1 MSILD
6 TLKAAAETIKSGK
19 AESEA
24 QIKQWVIIPI
34 LRALGWDDTKPEIV
48 PEFAVNKG
56 KVDYALL
63 QGERPMVF
71 IEAKR
76 PGAADTKGEEQLFQY
91 ANNRGVPFLILTD
104 GDVWDFYLSMAAGTY
119 AERRFY
125 RAELHREENLRKYA
139 DIFNDYLRKDSVV
152 SDSARQKAD
161 KMHESNRNRDK
172 ARDAISGVW
181 RDLLRT
187 PDEMIRDL
195 IAEETESE
203 CGVKPDL
210 DDVED
215 FLRQQADMQNSTPT
229 VRGGRKS
236 VSRPSGSRPA
246 QADSKKIVGFIFNGK
261 QVECSY
267 ANQTLAEILKEF
279 QRRDS
284 GFMARFAPRVRGRT
298 RQLVAQNRD
307 DLYTEK
313 HLTTFS
319 INMGNDWWLGTNI
332 SGGNVRKY
340 AKIACEV
347 AGVKFES
354 DLTFLEKPRQKD

>member
-1 MSILD
+1 MSILEA
-6 TLKAAAETIKSGK
+6 LKTAAGRIKSGE
-19 AESEA
+19 AEDEA
-24 QIKQWVIIPI
+24 KVKQWVIVPI
-34 LRALGWDDTKPEIV
+34 LRALDWDDSKPEFV
-48 PEFAVNKG
+48 PEFAVGKG
-56 KVDYALL
+56 KVDYALC
-63 QGERPMVF
+63 QGGQAMVF

-76 PGAADTKGEEQLFQY
+76 PGAADAKGEEQLFQY
-91 ANNRGVPFLILTD
+91 ATNRGVPFLILTD

-125 RAELHREENLRKYA
+125 RAELHRGENLRKYA
-139 DIFNDYLRKDSVV
+139 DIFNDHLRKDSVV
-152 SDSARQKAD
+152 SGSARQEAER
-161 KMHESNRNRDK
+161 MHESNRNRDK

-181 RDLLRT
+181 RNLLRA

-215 FLRQQADMQNSTPT
+215 FLRQQADMQNSTPA
-229 VRGGRKS
+229 VRGARKI
-236 VSRPSGSRPA
+236 VARPSRPRPA
-246 QADSKKIVGFIFNGK
+246 QSGGRIIGFVFEGK
-261 QVECSY
+261 EVKCTY
-267 ANQTLAEILKEF
+267 ANETLAEILKEF

-307 DLYTEK
+307 DLYTVK

-319 INMGNDWWLGTNI
+319 VNMENGWWLGTNI
-332 SGGNVRKY
+332 SGGDVRKFS
-340 AKIACEV
+340 KIACEV
-347 AGVKFES
+347 AGVAYESELKFI
-354 DLTFLEKPRQKD
+354 LR

>member
-6 TLKAAAETIKSGK
+6 ALKAAAETIKPGK

-48 PEFAVNKG
+48 PEFVVDNG
-56 KVDYALL
+56 RVDYALRR
-63 QGERPMVF
+63 GEQAMVF

-91 ANNRGVPFLILTD
+91 ASNRGVPFLILTD

-125 RAELHREENLRKYA
+125 RAELHRSENLQEYA
-139 DIFNDYLRKDSVV
+139 DIFSEYLRKDFVI
-152 SDSARQKAD
+152 SDSAKQKAE
-161 KMHESNRNRDK
+161 KRHASNRDRGQ
-172 ARDAISGVW
+172 ARSAIPTVW
-181 RDLLRT
+181 RSLLEE

-195 IAEETESE
+195 VAEETESK
-203 CGVKPDL
+203 CGTKPDL
-210 DDVED
+210 DDVEE
-215 FLRQQADMQNSTPT
+215 FLRQQADTQIAAPV
-229 VRGGRKS
+229 VRGARQAA
-236 VSRPSGSRPA
+236 SRPSRSRPT
-246 QADSKKIVGFIFNGK
+246 QTKVKIVGFDFDGK
-261 QVECSY
+261 QVKCTY
-267 ANQTLAEILKEF
+267 ASETLAEILKEF

-284 GFMARFAPRVRGRT
+284 SFMARFAPKVRSNKR
-298 RQLVAQNRD
+298 RLVAENRD
-307 DLYTEK
+307 DLYALK
-313 HLTTFS
+313 HLITSS
-319 INMGNDWWLGTNI
+319 IDMENGWWLGSNI
-332 SGGNVRKY
+332 SSSSVRKY
-340 AKIACEV
+340 AEIACEI